1 MGDHLVNEGS
11 AIPVFRQSDLYDQK
25 GTLYNGEVFINLGVT
40 TGYLNSWEVRFRN
53 SNGDFDSGFI
63 SSSVF
68 GGLHTYGKRITD
80 PTLGSCYRFKTRT
93 ALVLVNNAGT
103 IKSVLAV
110 GDYIYTKSSTC
121 GSSQPRNFKIIGYK
135 KASGNVTAL
144 DGFATLNY
152 DTGSMI
158 NSNFCIYGA

>member
-63 SSSVF
+63 AY
-68 GGLHTYGKRITD
+68 LWQKN
-80 PTLGSCYRFKTRT
+80 YR
-93 ALVLVNNAGT
+93 
-103 IKSVLAV
+103 
-110 GDYIYTKSSTC
+110 
-121 GSSQPRNFKIIGYK
+121 P
-135 KASGNVTAL
+135 
-144 DGFATLNY
+144 
-152 DTGSMI
+152 
-158 NSNFCIYGA
+158 NSWKLL

>member
-1 MGDHLVNEGS
+1 MGSHVVNEGG
-11 AIPVFRQSDLYDQK
+11 ARPVYRQSDLYDQI

-40 TGYLNSWEVRFRN
+40 TGYTDSWSVRFRN
-53 SNGDFDSGFI
+53 SNGDYASGFI
-63 SSSVF
+63 KSGVF

-80 PTLGSCYRFKTRT
+80 ATLGTCYRFKTRN
-93 ALVLVNNAGT
+93 ALTVVDNAGT

-110 GDYIYTKSSTC
+110 GDYIYTVSSTC

-135 KASGNVTAL
+135 KSSGNVIPL
-144 DGFATLNY
+144 NGFVTLNY